1 MFKHLE
7 GARLGIFI
15 FFATVFLV
23 IVILLIGNKESLFVN
38 TITVRT
44 YFPGIEGLKNGAPVR
59 LSGYD
64 IGSVSN
70 IQLAPDTT
78 GRVEVQMRI
87 DNEVIHFIRLDSEAM
102 IETEG
107 LVGKKIVTITP
118 GSNESEIISDNGVI
132 RAKTPV
138 SITEIIG
145 ESQAVMQYM
154 KELTKE
160 FSEIMAK
167 VNEGEGTIGK
177 LINDDRLYESTVTI
191 TKSADQSLNAIT
203 KRVGDVSDFL
213 IEISGGFGSIVS
225 NIDSTVADVKHLVAR
240 VNRGEGT
247 IGSLLYDR
255 SVLDSVKT
263 VVANLVET
271 TEEAKQGASK
281 FAENMEALKYNW
293 LFKSYFEQRGY
304 WDKADYEK
312 EIDKK
317 LNDLKIQ
324 NKILDHKI
332 QELLDVEA
340 RLKRLQEE

>member
-23 IVILLIGNKESLFVN
+23 IVILLIGNKESLFVD

-44 YFPGIEGLKNGAPVR
+44 YFPGIEGLKSGAPVR

-70 IQLAPDTT
+70 IELAPDTT
-78 GRVEVQMRI
+78 GRVEVTMRI
-87 DNEVIHFIRLDSEAM
+87 DNDVIHFIRLDSEAM

-118 GSNESEIISDNGVI
+118 GSSESEIISNNGVI

-191 TKSADQSLNAIT
+191 TKSADESLNAIT

-225 NIDSTVADVKHLVAR
+225 NIDSTVADVKHLVAS

-255 SVLDSVKT
+255 SILDSVRA
-263 VVANLVET
+263 VVTNLVET
-271 TEEAKQGASK
+271 TEEAKLGASK

-324 NKILDHKI
+324 NEILDSKI

-340 RLKRLQEE
+340 RIKKLQEE